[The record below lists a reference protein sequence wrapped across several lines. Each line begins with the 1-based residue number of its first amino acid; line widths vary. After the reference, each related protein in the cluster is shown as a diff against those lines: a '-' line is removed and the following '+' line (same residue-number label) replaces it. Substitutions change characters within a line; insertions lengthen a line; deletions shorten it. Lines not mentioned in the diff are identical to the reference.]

1 MKKSLIPIKYAFI
14 ILALY
19 QLYSIF
25 KNWGHDESKVAISIV
40 ILIWMHNVHNRGTFF
55 QEVVQTNC

>member
-14 ILALY
+14 IMALY

-40 ILIWMHNVHNRGTFF
+40 ILSGCTMFIIAERFF
-55 QEVVQTNC
+55 KR

>member
-14 ILALY
+14 ILAIY

-25 KNWGHDESKVAISIV
+25 VNWGHDGSKVAISVAIFIGCTV
-40 ILIWMHNVHNRGTFF
+40 MIFVERLLTK
-55 QEVVQTNC
+55 